1 MSGGWRRLRMGL
13 ATVCGLARRGFFIP
27 YRYADGVRSPAGTP
41 AYPALAHRFQAAEP
55 AFLDLL
61 ASMDDLTPE
70 LAAIGREPPPQPRW
84 DQDWF
89 PGLDAAAAYALVR
102 RLKPARIVEV
112 GSGHSTRF
120 LARAIRD
127 GKLATRLTAID
138 PEPRADLAGLPV
150 TLVRKTLQDA
160 GTGAFDDLAAGDF
173 VTIDSSHILMPGT
186 DVDLLLNGVLP
197 SLPAGVA
204 VHIHD
209 IFLPDGYPAR
219 WDWRGYNEQQ
229 GVAPLIASESY
240 ALLFASHYVRTRM
253 AERVAAGVVGR
264 LPLAEGA
271 FEASLWLRKK

>member
-1 MSGGWRRLRMGL
+1 MSGGWRRFWMGL
-13 ATVCGLARRGFFIP
+13 TTASGLARRGFFIP
-27 YRYADGVRSPAGTP
+27 YRYAGGVRPPAGTP
-41 AYPALAHRFQAAEP
+41 AYPALASRFRAAEP

-61 ASMDDLTPE
+61 AAMADLAPD

-84 DQDWF
+84 TQDWF

-102 RLKPARIVEV
+102 RRKPARIVEV

-127 GKLATRLTAID
+127 GGLATRLTAID
-138 PEPRADLAGLPV
+138 PEPRADLAGLPIS
-150 TLVRKTLQDA
+150 LIRKTLQDA
-160 GTGAFDDLAAGDF
+160 GSGAFEDLAPGDF

-229 GVAPLIASESY
+229 GVAPLIASGGY
-240 ALLFASHYVRTRM
+240 DLLFASHYVRTRM
-253 AERVAAGVVGR
+253 AERADSGAIGK
-264 LPLAEGA
+264 LPLVAGA
-271 FEASLWLRKK
+271 CESSLWLLKK